1 LSNAR
6 SIVRAVVAEDDGVS
20 REEDVFVGFLEGV
33 VDVSVVGGVGVD
45 DEAGSVSELCLYF
58 ILGS

>member
-1 LSNAR
+1 M
-6 SIVRAVVAEDDGVS
+6 AEDDGVS